1 MPKGAPIMFSKFSF
15 ISRNINVHI
24 VIKQMKLM
32 RKKKRW
38 EEAVQWGA
46 RAGEEEEGMVR
57 DRGPA
62 VCGCTELPQLEHQ
75 GLIPPN
81 KISMNTA
88 EEAWADPQ
96 VSN

>member
-1 MPKGAPIMFSKFSF
+1 
-15 ISRNINVHI
+15 
-24 VIKQMKLM
+24 MKLM
-32 RKKKRW
+32 KKCW
-38 EEAVQWGA
+38 DEAAWWGA
-46 RAGEEEEGMVR
+46 RAGEEEEAMVR
-57 DRGPA
+57 NRGLA
-62 VCGCTELPQLEHQ
+62 ACDCTELPRLEHQ